1 MVTSQLASAAGP
13 LRRLWLAVLCGYLAL
28 GATLQELPTYL
39 VGRFGAG
46 PIAVGVVVGAAFAAT
61 ALTRPFAGRAG
72 DAGLARAVVMAGGVL
87 TSLGAVGH
95 LLAPSVAVLVA
106 ARLVMGVGEGALF
119 SGALPWVLSATSTV
133 RRGRVAGWFGL
144 SMWGGLALG
153 PVLAVAAH
161 RLGGATPVWGVVI
174 ALPLLAT
181 ALIASTRRPPRRAD
195 APPVRVSA
203 WHDIVPAGAG
213 LPGLYLGLSA
223 YGYGTLTALL
233 VLYLTADHIGG
244 QNLGLAVFA
253 VAFLL
258 TRAVGSPLVDR
269 YGGLRVARTVVLVEI
284 AGLTLLAQVRST
296 PAALLAV
303 AVIGIGVGLV
313 YPSAAAITLTRAHAL
328 HPGVAVGAMTSFW
341 DLGILA
347 AGLLGGLIAVHLHY
361 PAAFPRCRGRR
372 RRRPA
377 HHRRAARTRH
387 HELQARGTRRCQQ
400 HTRRTALPALGGRSI
415 RSWMSTPVRTTPAAH
430 C

>member
-1 MVTSQLASAAGP
+1 
-13 LRRLWLAVLCGYLAL
+13 
-28 GATLQELPTYL
+28 
-39 VGRFGAG
+39 
-46 PIAVGVVVGAAFAAT
+46 
-61 ALTRPFAGRAG
+61 
-72 DAGLARAVVMAGGVL
+72 
-87 TSLGAVGH
+87 
-95 LLAPSVAVLVA
+95 
-106 ARLVMGVGEGALF
+106 
-119 SGALPWVLSATSTV
+119 
-133 RRGRVAGWFGL
+133 VAGWFGL
-144 SMWGGLALG
+144 SMWGGSAPG

-203 WHDIVPAGAG
+203 WRDIVPAGAG
-213 LPGLYLGLSA
+213 LPGLYLGLTA

-258 TRAVGSPLVDR
+258 TRTVGSPLVDR

-361 PAAFPRCRGRR
+361 PAAFLVAAAAGAAALLTTVALRGSDTTNSRQEEPADASNTHAGQLCRRSV
-372 RRRPA
+372 
-377 HHRRAARTRH
+377 
-387 HELQARGTRRCQQ
+387 
-400 HTRRTALPALGGRSI
+400 GGASD
-415 RSWMSTPVRTTPAAH
+415 H
-430 C
+430 G